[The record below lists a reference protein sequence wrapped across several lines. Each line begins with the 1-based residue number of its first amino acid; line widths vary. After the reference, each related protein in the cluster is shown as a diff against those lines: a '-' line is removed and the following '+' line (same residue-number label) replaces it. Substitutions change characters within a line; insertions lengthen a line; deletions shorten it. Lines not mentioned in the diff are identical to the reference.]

1 MPRRARSVSA
11 VPERVLVDGVEL
23 RERADLRLRWPDGP
37 RWARPG
43 LVSLLV
49 RAAERVERL
58 YPGSVLLVGD
68 LSSQDGG
75 YLPGHASHRNGRD
88 ADVAFYYSDAHGNRV
103 RSERLLPVR
112 SSGSAPLGL
121 RFDDARNW
129 ALVEALVSDARVQTI
144 FVAASLERRLI
155 DYARRQGSRR
165 EIVARADA
173 ALRQPSHGRPHDD
186 HFHVRIAE

>member
-1 MPRRARSVSA
+1 MTAL
-11 VPERVLVDGVEL
+11 PEGMLVDGVEL
-23 RERADLRLRWPDGP
+23 RERAALRLRWPDGP

-68 LSSQDGG
+68 LSSRDGG

-112 SSGSAPLGL
+112 SSGSAAWGL

-129 ALVEALVSDARVQTI
+129 ALVEALVSDSRVQSI

-155 DYARRQGSRR
+155 DYAKQQGARPQ
-165 EIVARADA
+165 IVARADA
-173 ALRQPSHGRPHDD
+173 AMRQPSHGRPHDD
-186 HFHVRIAE
+186 HFHVRISE

>member
-1 MPRRARSVSA
+1 
-11 VPERVLVDGVEL
+11 
-23 RERADLRLRWPDGP
+23 
-37 RWARPG
+37 
-43 LVSLLV
+43 
-49 RAAERVERL
+49 
-58 YPGSVLLVGD
+58 VLLVGD
-68 LSSQDGG
+68 LSSREGG

-103 RSERLLPVR
+103 MSERLLPVR

-121 RFDDARNW
+121 RFDEARNW
-129 ALVEALVSDARVQTI
+129 ALIEAFVSDARVQAI

-155 DYARRQGSRR
+155 DYARRQGARR

-173 ALRQPSHGRPHDD
+173 AMRQPSHGAPHDD